1 MSRITVY
8 LGHYGS
14 GKTEICLNAA
24 LRLARESVPVTLVDL
39 DIVNPYF
46 RSGEQR
52 ERLEAAGVELVTPT
66 FEGTTVDVPALP
78 ARVQSV
84 FADAA
89 RRALFDVGGDPTGA
103 AALGRYKPW
112 LERDD
117 VETLCVVNTR
127 RPFTG
132 TARAVADMVRRLEER
147 SRLRVA
153 GLVCNTNL
161 ARESTA
167 PALEEGLRVVEEAAC
182 SLCIPVAS
190 VCGLPHVLDA
200 LPKPVRDR
208 YSGRL
213 TPLTLYMRPGWLD
226 EEAHKTGNVR

>member
-89 RRALFDVGGDPTGA
+89 RRVLFDVGGDPTGA
-103 AALGRYKPW
+103 AALGRYKPG
-112 LERDD
+112 LSGND
-117 VETLCVVNTR
+117 VETLCVVT
-127 RPFTG
+127 
-132 TARAVADMVRRLEER
+132 RAVPLPEPRARSPICTALEER
-147 SRLRVA
+147 SRWRVA
-153 GLVCNTNL
+153 GLSAHNL

-167 PALEEGLRVVEEAAC
+167 PARGKGLRVVEEAAC
-182 SLCIPVAS
+182 VLCIPVAS

>member
-1 MSRITVY
+1 MARITIY

-24 LRLARESVPVTLVDL
+24 LGLAREGVRATLVDL

-52 ERLEAAGVELVTPT
+52 ERLMASGVEVVTPT

-84 FADAA
+84 FADTA
-89 RRALFDVGGDPTGA
+89 RRVIFDVGGDPTGA

-127 RPFTG
+127 RPFTA
-132 TARAVADMVRRLEER
+132 TARAVADMVRQLEER
-147 SRLRVA
+147 SRMRVA

-167 PALEEGLRVVEEAAC
+167 AVLEEGLRVVEEAAAA
-182 SLCIPVAS
+182 LGVPVAS

-200 LPKPVRDR
+200 LPVPLQDR

-226 EEAHKTGNVR
+226 EEAHKTGNIR